1 MDNETKLT
9 DEQIKKLISDFKK
22 TTADGQTDV
31 DAFTKSHLTKSQ
43 AAAFKKLLSNPQL
56 IKTILASDKAKQ
68 ILQQLKDSEEEQ

>member
-9 DEQIKKLISDFKK
+9 DEQIKKLISDFKN

-31 DAFTKSHLTKSQ
+31 DEFTKSHLTQSQ

-68 ILQQLKDSEEEQ
+68 ILKQLKDSEEEQ